1 MSKFPGQ
8 AEAEKDVKEA
18 LDKLPD
24 GFWNVPESFIEDPE
38 LREMYHVIYSNLLKE
53 NEDLDTIEALLIE
66 RAAAL
71 YVYIRNNERSNGYS
85 NSTDYRQLSQLW
97 NNMATDLRKTRTSN
111 VDVAQIRSE
120 IMDEFTEIIIDAMKG
135 FEPNIQA
142 TIKRRLLTALEKA

>member
-8 AEAEKDVKEA
+8 VEAEKDVKEA

-71 YVYIRNNERSNGYS
+71 
-85 NSTDYRQLSQLW
+85 
-97 NNMATDLRKTRTSN
+97 ATQTP
-111 VDVAQIRSE
+111 Q
-120 IMDEFTEIIIDAMKG
+120 IIDNSLNCG
-135 FEPNIQA
+135 TIWLRIFERQERLMSMWLRLG
-142 TIKRRLLTALEKA
+142 RRSWTSLQRSSLML